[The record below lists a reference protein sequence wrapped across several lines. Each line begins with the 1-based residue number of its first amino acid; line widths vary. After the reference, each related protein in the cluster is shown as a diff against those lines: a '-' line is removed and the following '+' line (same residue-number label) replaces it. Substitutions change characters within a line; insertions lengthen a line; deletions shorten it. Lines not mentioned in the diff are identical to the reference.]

1 VVAKSCPEKIG
12 AARQG
17 NFGVR
22 ELEVNIGGLGLN
34 KYLFKLQVFLP
45 KLQIG

>member
-22 ELEVNIGGLGLN
+22 ELEGNIGGLGLN
-34 KYLFKLQVFLP
+34 KSGQVAGLSA
-45 KLQIG
+45 KVAS